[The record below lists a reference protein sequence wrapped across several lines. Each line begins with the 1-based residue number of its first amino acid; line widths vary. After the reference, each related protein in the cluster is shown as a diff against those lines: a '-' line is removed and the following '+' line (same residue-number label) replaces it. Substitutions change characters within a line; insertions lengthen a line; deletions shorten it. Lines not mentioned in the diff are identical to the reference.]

1 MTLVEATV
9 AANERQ
15 KLKMVEKIV
24 GALGDLHNK
33 TLAILGV
40 TFKPNTDDLRE
51 APSLVILPELVKRG
65 PG

>member
-33 TLAILGV
+33 TLAVLGV
-40 TFKPNTDDLRE
+40 TFPSPTPTTCGRLR
-51 APSLVILPELVKRG
+51 PW
-65 PG
+65 